1 MKKIFFL
8 SVLALVLGFQSCT
21 TKEQKEVDKAI
32 EKERSRTSLPIDMG
46 NGLTWMDIKREKNN
60 FIYIYEVDEM
70 VIPFEE
76 LIDELDIED
85 IQDITAELADSD
97 PFLSFIKRKGMN
109 LIWRYVSSISE
120 ETFEVTLRQGEY

>member
-1 MKKIFFL
+1 
-8 SVLALVLGFQSCT
+8 
-21 TKEQKEVDKAI
+21 
-32 EKERSRTSLPIDMG
+32 MG

-76 LIDELDIED
+76 LIDGLDIEA

>member
-1 MKKIFFL
+1 MKRIIFLLVFG
-8 SVLALVLGFQSCT
+8 LVLSFQSCT
-21 TKEQKEVDKAI
+21 TKEQAEVDKAI

-76 LIDELDIED
+76 LIDGLDIEA